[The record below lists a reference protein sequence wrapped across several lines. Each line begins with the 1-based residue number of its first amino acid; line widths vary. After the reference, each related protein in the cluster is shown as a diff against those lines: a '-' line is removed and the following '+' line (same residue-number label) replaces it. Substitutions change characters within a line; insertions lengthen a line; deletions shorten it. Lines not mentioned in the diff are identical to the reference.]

1 MKKTKIKMLSA
12 ILLLAVVLISSCK
25 KEETTVK
32 TVTENPFTTL
42 FNDNV
47 LSDSTLNYTVKNSS
61 VFEFGF
67 EFSVTKNGKVTQ
79 LGVKNPDAGDIR
91 ATLWDLTDT
100 SIIAQTTVTVV
111 ANTMKFNNLAT
122 AVELSTSKKYA
133 ITMLSND
140 WFGKKRTSYA
150 DYPYPITKGNIK
162 IEKYGYT
169 HSTFGLDAIYIA
181 SFHTDYLAG
190 IVDFTYET
198 EE

>member
-1 MKKTKIKMLSA
+1 MKTIKLTTLSV
-12 ILLLAVVLISSCK
+12 ILLLAITLISSCK
-25 KEETTVK
+25 KDK
-32 TVTENPFTTL
+32 TIVTENPFTTL
-42 FNDNV
+42 FNDDV
-47 LSDSTLNYTVKNSS
+47 LSDSTLNYDFINYG

-79 LGVKNPDAGDIR
+79 LGVKSPDAGDIR

-140 WFGKKRTSYA
+140 WFRKKRTSSA
-150 DYPYPITKGNIK
+150 DYPYPITKGNVK
-162 IEKYGYT
+162 IQKYAWVG
-169 HSTFGLDAIYIA
+169 SSFGTDAVYPTMYE
-181 SFHTDYLAG
+181 TDYLAG